1 MASAKLF
8 EKIPPFPGDIPTA
21 SLHIISLAELS
32 SGKDSVASDVL
43 AACQRLGFFLLDLR
57 GDGLG
62 ESVIKEVDELFKAG
76 KDIMDLPKEV
86 KDNFQH
92 DPPRSFL
99 G

>member
-8 EKIPPFPGDIPTA
+8 ETIPAFPDDVPTA
-21 SLHIISLAELS
+21 PMHTISLAELS
-32 SGKDSVASDVL
+32 AGNKSVANDVL
-43 AACQRLGFFLLDLR
+43 AACQELGFFLLDLR
-57 GDGLG
+57 GDQLG
-62 ESVIKEVDELFKAG
+62 ESVIKEVDELFEAG
-76 KDIMDLPKEV
+76 KDIMNLPDEV